1 MYKISRKFVQWE
13 SSFFMPK
20 DKRTDGWTGHLSV
33 EWEIILKN
41 IKGIEWDSVD
51 WINLVQNKKK

>member
-1 MYKISRKFVQWE
+1 
-13 SSFFMPK
+13 MPK